1 MSHEYRFIN
10 YVPSL
15 PAEAKFMSNLI
26 PHIIQKRLQI
36 LEDGQLHPKTQIH
49 NQKRQDLCK
58 LFLALRCGDL

>member
-49 NQKRQDLCK
+49 KLDSESTIARKHIKRHIT
-58 LFLALRCGDL
+58 